1 MYNFFMLILKMF
13 YDQSTIN
20 QNRSRKKMDFMV
32 LYTVMTTG
40 LILLTNSTYIFD
52 RWVYY
57 SRSNITNGTR
67 DQYSYKENQAA
78 ITDGSILL
86 PIG

>member
-1 MYNFFMLILKMF
+1 
-13 YDQSTIN
+13 
-20 QNRSRKKMDFMV
+20 
-32 LYTVMTTG
+32 MTTG

-57 SRSNITNGTR
+57 SRSNITNGTG

>member
-1 MYNFFMLILKMF
+1 
-13 YDQSTIN
+13 
-20 QNRSRKKMDFMV
+20 MDFMV
-32 LYTVMTTG
+32 LYTVMTTR

-57 SRSNITNGTR
+57 SRSNITNGTG